1 VLKEI
6 FTNIFK
12 ESKFL
17 STEFSENM
25 ISKLHDIAEE
35 KQVPADEFIFREG
48 ERATK
53 LFLVLKGEGNLQR
66 EREREGNKEK

>member
-1 VLKEI
+1 
-6 FTNIFK
+6 
-12 ESKFL
+12 
-17 STEFSENM
+17 M

-66 EREREGNKEK
+66 ERERVIKKNKSVFC

>member
-35 KQVPADEFIFREG
+35 KQVPGDEFIFREG

-53 LFLVLKGEGNLQR
+53 LFLVLKGEGNYKKI
-66 EREREGNKEK
+66 GI